1 MRRIQHYTDGFH
13 LFRASGYLMSVKHLA
28 ALLALSLS
36 TAAGAVE
43 ITVACGST
51 GDSVDD
57 CRKLTR
63 EWAVKTGNS
72 VRLYITPS
80 SSTEQFA
87 LYRKH
92 LEEKSGEL
100 DVLMVDLIWPGLLG
114 QHLLDLRPYTKGSE
128 KEHFP
133 AIVANNTV
141 GGKLLALPW
150 FTDAGL
156 MFYRKDLLAR
166 HRQAVPRT
174 WPAMIASARKI
185 QDAERKAGN
194 EAMSGYVFQGK
205 AYEGLTCNALEWVAS
220 HGGGS
225 FIDAGGRITINNP
238 RAARAFDMAASLRE
252 IAPADVMEFTEDE
265 ASAVFQ
271 AGNAVFMRSWSYAW
285 GLAQR
290 EDSAVRGKIGVA
302 PLPAG
307 PGGTR
312 VGTFGGWQLAVS
324 KYSDEPAAAADLVK
338 FLTSKAVQKRRLL
351 ALGNLPT
358 YPALYQDREIL
369 KAAPHLAT
377 VVDALK
383 SAVARPSGVTGEQ
396 YQAVSTAVW
405 STSAA
410 VLEGR
415 LEGTAAVQR
424 LNQELGKIR
433 KPARR

>member
-1 MRRIQHYTDGFH
+1 
-13 LFRASGYLMSVKHLA
+13 MSFKHLG
-28 ALLALSLS
+28 ALLAMVATMATS
-36 TAAGAVE
+36 AAGAVE

-63 EWAVKTGNS
+63 EWAAKTGNS
-72 VRLYITPS
+72 VRLYITPT

-114 QHLLDLRPYTKGSE
+114 QHLLDLRPYTKGVE
-128 KEHFP
+128 KDHFP

-156 MFYRKDLLAR
+156 MLYRKDLLAKYKLP
-166 HRQAVPRT
+166 VPRT
-174 WPAMIASARKI
+174 WAELIATARKI
-185 QDAERKAGN
+185 QDGERKAGHA
-194 EAMSGYVFQGK
+194 AMTGYVFQGK

-220 HGGGS
+220 HGGGT
-225 FIDAGGRITINNP
+225 FIDANGRITINNP
-238 RAARAFDMAASLRE
+238 RAAQAFDMAASLRG
-252 IAPADVMEFTEDE
+252 IVPADVGEFTEDD
-265 ASAVFQ
+265 ARSVFQ
-271 AGNAVFMRSWSYAW
+271 DGNAVFMRNWSYAW

-290 EDSAVRGKIGVA
+290 EDSAVHGKIGVA

-338 FLTSKAVQKRRLL
+338 FLTSKAVQKRRLR

-358 YPALYQDREIL
+358 YPSLYKDRDVL
-369 KAAPHLAT
+369 KAAPHAAII
-377 VVDALK
+377 VDALK
-383 SAVARPSGVTGEQ
+383 SAVARPSGVTGEK

-405 STSAA
+405 TTSSA
-410 VLEGR
+410 VLKGR
-415 LEGTAAVQR
+415 VTGTAAVQR
-424 LNQELGKIR
+424 LDQELTRVRNGPR
-433 KPARR
+433 W

>member
-1 MRRIQHYTDGFH
+1 
-13 LFRASGYLMSVKHLA
+13 MSFKHLA
-28 ALLALSLS
+28 ALLAL
-36 TAAGAVE
+36 TAAQAAGAVE

-63 EWAVKTGNS
+63 EWAAKTGNS
-72 VRLYITPS
+72 VRLYITPT

-100 DVLMVDLIWPGLLG
+100 DVLMVDLVWPGLLG
-114 QHLLDLRPYTKGSE
+114 PHLLDLRPYTKGNE

-156 MFYRKDLLAR
+156 MFYRKDLLAKYK
-166 HRQAVPRT
+166 QPVPQT
-174 WPAMIASARKI
+174 WSALIATSRKI
-185 QDAERKAGN
+185 VDAERKTGN
-194 EAMSGYVFQGK
+194 AAMIGYVFQGK
-205 AYEGLTCNALEWVAS
+205 AYEGLTCNALEWIAS
-220 HGGGS
+220 HGGGTL
-225 FIDAGGRITINNP
+225 IDAQGRITINNP
-238 RAARAFDMAASLRE
+238 RAAQAFDMAASLRT
-252 IAPADVMEFTEDE
+252 IAPADVGEFTEDD
-265 ASAVFQ
+265 ARTVFQ
-271 AGNAVFMRSWSYAW
+271 DGNAVFMRNWSYAW
-285 GLAQR
+285 GLAR
-290 EDSAVRGKIGVA
+290 RDDTAVHDKIGVA

-324 KYSDEPAAAADLVK
+324 KYSDEPAAAADLVM
-338 FLTSKAVQKRRLL
+338 FLTSKGVQKRRLL

-358 YPALYQDREIL
+358 YPALYKDRDIL
-369 KAAPHLAT
+369 KAAPHLAI
-377 VVDALK
+377 VVDTLK
-383 SAVARPSGVTGEQ
+383 SAVARPSGVTGEK

-405 STSAA
+405 NTSAA
-410 VLEGR
+410 VLAGR
-415 LEGTAAVQR
+415 LKGAAAVQR
-424 LNQELGKIR
+424 LEQELVTIR
-433 KPARR
+433 KGPRW